1 MWYQCKIDG
10 YDFSGLEL
18 RCVQKNAGHLVGPF
32 PDHKKKTGDK
42 SEVFLKTMIYWTPN
56 IWVTDGHLGKSLISA
71 NQTSSHWGDNR
82 VLEILLALSFKRN
95 EGMHKTNHLPVESP
109 LSEKRFVKVW
119 HLPQSMGWK
128 NKTHSKPRPSFTMF
142 HIYLRIPY
150 DVIKKNHKTTISETQ
165 GLTC

>member
-1 MWYQCKIDG
+1 MQDWWLWLFRPWTQVCPEKCW
-10 YDFSGLEL
+10 SS
-18 RCVQKNAGHLVGPF
+18 CWAVSWSQK
-32 PDHKKKTGDK
+32 K
-42 SEVFLKTMIYWTPN
+42 SQVSSWKLFFKTMIYWTPN
-56 IWVTDGHLGKSLISA
+56 KWMTDGHLGKSLISA

-95 EGMHKTNHLPVESP
+95 EGMHKTSRLPVESP

-128 NKTHSKPRPSFTMF
+128 NKTHSKPRPSFTML

-150 DVIKKNHKTTISETQ
+150 DVTKKS
-165 GLTC
+165 